1 MLKARG
7 EQVSALEAKQ
17 GERFHEKRKPD
28 FSQC

>member
-1 MLKARG
+1 MLKERG
-7 EQVSALEAKQ
+7 EQVSVLEAKQ